1 MEFLSRKKL
10 YSDSTLKSL
19 HSDYLNC
26 ISTSIQ
32 KAFETQLAPT
42 SELCLKEKA
51 LYYNHLNDN
60 SKIEHDIILRYFNTI
75 RHLN

>member
-19 HSDYLNC
+19 HNDYLNC
-26 ISTSIQ
+26 ISNTIQ
-32 KAFETQLAPT
+32 KAFETQVAPT
-42 SELCLKEKA
+42 SEFCLHEKK

-60 SKIEHDIILRYFNTI
+60 SKIEHDNILRYFNTI
-75 RHLN
+75 RTLN